1 MFEREGGER
10 GAGCDRES
18 SRGAGR
24 RMAEEDAGPPAGIAG
39 GGRDL
44 ALLSPNALRD
54 GFLEQ
59 QREIRDA
66 EDRVMRLQCV
76 YNEVDWRIGGRNAR
90 APVMG

>member
-1 MFEREGGER
+1 
-10 GAGCDRES
+10 
-18 SRGAGR
+18 
-24 RMAEEDAGPPAGIAG
+24 MAEEDSGPPAGIAG

-76 YNEVDWRIGGRNAR
+76 YNEVG
-90 APVMG
+90 